1 MVERRS
7 THRAKKDNRP
17 AGRGHLPVKPSSI
30 QYGSAPCRP
39 RRRLSISSPPAGSRH
54 AASGRPESGAQRR
67 SERLPGGNGVPI
79 PIPIAIPMNQALA
92 PAEAWRRVVP
102 DPPVGLP
109 GPGLSGS
116 FTACNK
122 SFKLHALLLP
132 FVLKPF
138 RLFAIGQ
145 TAPGPGAQSP
155 HQIVQI
161 AWRPIVRSARDMEQ
175 ENAATL
181 LEANNIARVFVR
193 DGEHIIGVLSLLEV
207 MAGALIARAG
217 EG

>member
-1 MVERRS
+1 M
-7 THRAKKDNRP
+7 AM
-17 AGRGHLPVKPSSI
+17 AM
-30 QYGSAPCRP
+30 AM
-39 RRRLSISSPPAGSRH
+39 A
-54 AASGRPESGAQRR
+54 
-67 SERLPGGNGVPI
+67 I
-79 PIPIAIPMNQALA
+79 PMAIAIPIAIPMNQALA